1 MCQFWKTF
9 SHSFCHEII
18 PHSTH
23 MITPGEKALKRAKNA
38 ILDRHER
45 KLEHGAAILRA
56 WNHNY
61 FAPTTTPTG
70 APKHYFA
77 TTTTTTG
84 APKVLATGQIGD
96 VALPI
101 IEQRD
106 LGGESPFSCFVRN
119 ILFRLVCYKRLA
131 LLYKLDTLQLFA
143 LLHDHMSE
151 KRSNCANLDQ
161 AKADDSIFVF
171 ALAFFGIANMSC

>member
-23 MITPGEKALKRAKNA
+23 MITPGEKALKRAENA

-56 WNHNY
+56 WNHN
-61 FAPTTTPTG
+61 
-70 APKHYFA
+70 YFA

>member
-23 MITPGEKALKRAKNA
+23 MITPGEKALKRAENA

-61 FAPTTTPTG
+61 FA
-70 APKHYFA
+70 
-77 TTTTTTG
+77 TTTTG

>member
-61 FAPTTTPTG
+61 FA
-70 APKHYFA
+70 
-77 TTTTTTG
+77 TTTTTAG
-84 APKVLATGQIGD
+84 APKALFCPNHNHNWCTKSTCYRSNRWRRTAHNWATG
-96 VALPI
+96 PW
-101 IEQRD
+101 
-106 LGGESPFSCFVRN
+106 GESPFSCFVRN
-119 ILFRLVCYKRLA
+119 ILFRLVSYKRLA
-131 LLYKLDTLQLFA
+131 LLHKLDTWQLFA
-143 LLHDHMSE
+143 LS
-151 KRSNCANLDQ
+151 KQWCNCANHEH
-161 AKADDSIFVF
+161 AKSDVSNFVWNILPWF
-171 ALAFFGIANMSC
+171 FLALPTWIIRS

>member
-1 MCQFWKTF
+1 MKLFLIPHIWSHLVKRRSREPRTQFWIGTKENWNMEPLYYE
-9 SHSFCHEII
+9 HE
-18 PHSTH
+18 
-23 MITPGEKALKRAKNA
+23 
-38 ILDRHER
+38 
-45 KLEHGAAILRA
+45 
-56 WNHNY
+56 
-61 FAPTTTPTG
+61 TTTILPQ
-70 APKHYFA
+70 PQLQLVHQKHYFVP
-77 TTTTTTG
+77 TTTTTG